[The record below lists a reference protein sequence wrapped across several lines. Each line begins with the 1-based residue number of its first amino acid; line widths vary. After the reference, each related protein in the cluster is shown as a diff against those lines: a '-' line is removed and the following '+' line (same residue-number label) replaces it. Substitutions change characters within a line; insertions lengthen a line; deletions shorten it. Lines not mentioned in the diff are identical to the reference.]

1 METYDYV
8 IVGAGSAG
16 SVLANRLTADGTTSV
31 CVLEAGPRDWHPYI
45 HIPAGF
51 IKTYHD
57 ARVNWLYSMEPGPWT
72 GGRRILAPRGKT
84 LGGSSSING
93 HIYNRGQ
100 PMDFD
105 TWAQL
110 GNRGWGYADVLP
122 YFRRMERRIGDGD
135 PTFRGRDG
143 NLTVTD
149 IDWRHP
155 LCDAFIEGAVEA
167 GIPRNPDY
175 NGKIQEGVA
184 YAQRTI
190 LNGRRVSAAR
200 AFLHPAMQRPNL
212 RVLTH
217 AHTTNLV
224 LDGKRAVG
232 VRYLKGGHD
241 GTAYEV
247 RARREVILAAGS
259 YNSPQL
265 LQLSGIGPAEL
276 LKSLGIPVQ
285 HALAGVGENLRDH
298 YAPRFVARVKNIDT
312 INQRVRGLRLAGEV
326 AKWLFTRKGVLALSP
341 THVYCFWRS
350 DPAVANSDIQL
361 TFTPAS
367 YREGVQGE
375 LEREPG
381 MTVAS
386 WQQRPESRGYV
397 RLRSSDPFEAP
408 VIQPNYLALE
418 SDRRVLLAG
427 HAARPAAAQV
437 EAARALLRPR
447 GLSGPGRRERR
458 RVAGRRQAARHH
470 HLPSLRHL
478 PHGPG
483 ERSVGR
489 GRRSAARA
497 RARRAEGHRRLHHAD
512 HALRQ
517 SQRRH
522 ADDRREGLR
531 HAARPHRARAG
542 RARRSGLSIHGNSAR
557 NGQPS

>member
-1 METYDYV
+1 MRAVGRVHEAWGRRVQTFDYV

-16 SVLANRLTADGTTSV
+16 SVLANRLTADGKTTV

-57 ARVNWLYSMEPGPWT
+57 PRVNWLYSMEPGAWT

-100 PMDFD
+100 SMDFD

-122 YFRRMERRIGDGD
+122 YFRRMERRIGEGD
-135 PTFRGRDG
+135 PVFRGRDG
-143 NLTVTD
+143 ALAVTD

-155 LCDAFIEGAVEA
+155 LCDAFIAGAVAA

-175 NGKIQEGVA
+175 NGKAQEGIA

-190 LNGRRVSAAR
+190 LNGRRMSAAR
-200 AFLHPAMQRPNL
+200 AFLHPAMRRPNL
-212 RVLTH
+212 RVVTH
-217 AHTTNLV
+217 AHTTNIILE
-224 LDGKRAVG
+224 GKRAVG
-232 VRYLKGGHD
+232 VRYLKGGRG
-241 GTAYEV
+241 GTADTV
-247 RARREVILAAGS
+247 HAQREVILSAGS

-265 LQLSGIGPAEL
+265 LLLSGIGPPSHLQA
-276 LKSLGIPVQ
+276 LGISVR

-298 YAPRFVARVKNIDT
+298 YAPRFVARVKNMDT
-312 INQRVRGLRLAGEV
+312 INERSRGLKLAGEIT
-326 AKWLFTRKGVLALSP
+326 KWMFTRRGILSLSP

-350 DPAVANSDIQL
+350 DPAVASCDIQL

-386 WQQRPESRGYV
+386 WQQRPESKGYV

-408 VIQPNYLALE
+408 IIQPNYLALE
-418 SDRRVLLAG
+418 SDRRVLLA
-427 HAARPAAAQV
+427 AMR
-437 EAARALLRPR
+437 L
-447 GLSGPGRRERR
+447 
-458 RVAGRRQAARHH
+458 
-470 HLPSLRHL
+470 
-478 PHGPG
+478 
-483 ERSVGR
+483 
-489 GRRSAARA
+489 
-497 RARRAEGHRRLHHAD
+497 ARRLLKSKPLEPYYGREDFPGPVVESDDELLGAAKQRGTTTFHPAGTCRMAPAGDPVAVVDEELRVHGLERLRVIDASIMPTMLSANLNAATLMIAEKASDLVLGRTAPDPIVL
-512 HALRQ
+512 
-517 SQRRH
+517 
-522 ADDRREGLR
+522 
-531 HAARPHRARAG
+531 AAE
-542 RARRSGLSIHGNSAR
+542 
-557 NGQPS
+557 

>member
-1 METYDYV
+1 MESFDYV

-16 SVLANRLTADGTTSV
+16 SVLANRLTADGVTSV

-57 ARVNWLYSMEPGPWT
+57 PRVNWLYSMEPSAWT

-143 NLTVTD
+143 DLTVTD
-149 IDWRHP
+149 INWSHP

-175 NGKIQEGVA
+175 NGKIQEGIA

-190 LNGRRVSAAR
+190 QNGRRMSAAR
-200 AFLHPAMQRPNL
+200 AFLHPAMRRPNL
-212 RVLTH
+212 HVVTH
-217 AHTTNLV
+217 AHTASLV
-224 LDGKRAVG
+224 LEGKRAMG
-232 VRYLKGGHD
+232 VRYLKGGR
-241 GTAYEV
+241 GGAASEV
-247 RARREVILAAGS
+247 RARREVILSAGA

-265 LQLSGIGPAEL
+265 LLLSGIGPVPHLA
-276 LKSLGIPVQ
+276 SLGIPVR

-298 YAPRFVARVKNIDT
+298 YAPRLVVRVKNIDT
-312 INQRVRGLRLAGEV
+312 INERVRGMRLVSEV
-326 AKWLFTRKGVLALSP
+326 AKWVFTRKGVLSLSP
-341 THVYCFWRS
+341 TLVYCFWRS
-350 DPAVANSDIQL
+350 NPDVANSDLQL

-381 MTVAS
+381 MTVAA
-386 WQQRPESRGYV
+386 WQQRPESKGYV
-397 RLRSSDPFEAP
+397 RLRSADPFDAP
-408 VIQPNYLALE
+408 IIQPNYLDLE

-427 HAARPAAAQV
+427 MRLARRLLKSRQLAPYYLREDFPGPEV
-437 EAARALLRPR
+437 ETDDEFLEAAKKRGTTTFHPSGTCRMGPASDPVAVVDDQLRVR
-447 GLSGPGRRERR
+447 GLEGV
-458 RVAGRRQAARHH
+458 RVIDASIMPTMLSANLNAAT
-470 HLPSLRHL
+470 LMIAEKASDILLGKTAPEPIVL
-478 PHGPG
+478 
-483 ERSVGR
+483 
-489 GRRSAARA
+489 AA
-497 RARRAEGHRRLHHAD
+497 
-512 HALRQ
+512 
-517 SQRRH
+517 S
-522 ADDRREGLR
+522 
-531 HAARPHRARAG
+531 
-542 RARRSGLSIHGNSAR
+542 
-557 NGQPS
+557 

>member
-1 METYDYV
+1 VDTYDYV

-16 SVLANRLTADGTTSV
+16 SVLANRLTADGTTTV

-57 ARVNWLYSMEPGPWT
+57 PRVNWLYSMEPSAWT

-100 PMDFD
+100 AMDFD
-105 TWAQL
+105 TWAQQ

-122 YFRRMERRIGDGD
+122 YFRRMERRVGDGD

-143 NLTVTD
+143 PLAVTD

-155 LCDAFIEGAVEA
+155 LCDAFIAGAVEA

-175 NGKIQEGVA
+175 NGKAQEGIA

-190 LNGRRVSAAR
+190 LNGRRMSAAR
-200 AFLHPAMQRPNL
+200 AFLRPAMRRPNL
-212 RVLTH
+212 RVVTS
-217 AHTTNLV
+217 AHTTNLT
-224 LDGKRAVG
+224 LEGKRAVA
-232 VRYLKGGHD
+232 VRYLKGGQGGVAHQ
-241 GTAYEV
+241 V
-247 RARREVILAAGS
+247 RARREIILSAGA

-265 LQLSGIGPAEL
+265 LLLSGIGPPAHL
-276 LKSLGIPVQ
+276 QTLGIPVR

-312 INQRVRGLRLAGEV
+312 INERSRGLKLAGEI
-326 AKWLFTRKGVLALSP
+326 AKWVFTRKGILSLSP

-350 DPAVANSDIQL
+350 DPAAASCDIQL

-367 YREGVQGE
+367 YTEGVQGE

-386 WQQRPESRGYV
+386 WQQRPESKGYV
-397 RLRSSDPFEAP
+397 RLSSSDPFAP
-408 VIQPNYLALE
+408 PIIQPNYLALE
-418 SDRRVLLAG
+418 SDRRILLTAMKLARRLLKSKPLEPYYEREDFPG
-427 HAARPAAAQV
+427 PGVETDDALLSAAKQRGTTTFHPLGTCRMAPASDPAAVVDDQ
-437 EAARALLRPR
+437 LRVH
-447 GLSGPGRRERR
+447 GME
-458 RVAGRRQAARHH
+458 
-470 HLPSLRHL
+470 SLRVIDASIMPTML
-478 PHGPG
+478 
-483 ERSVGR
+483 
-489 GRRSAARA
+489 SANLNAA
-497 RARRAEGHRRLHHAD
+497 TLMIAEKASDLV
-512 HALRQ
+512 L
-517 SQRRH
+517 
-522 ADDRREGLR
+522 
-531 HAARPHRARAG
+531 G
-542 RARRSGLSIHGNSAR
+542 RAAPEATVLAAE
-557 NGQPS
+557 

>member
-1 METYDYV
+1 VDVRRAGEPLETYDYV

-16 SVLANRLTADGTTSV
+16 SVLANRLTADGATSV

-57 ARVNWLYSMEPGPWT
+57 PRVNWLYSMEPGPWT

-100 PMDFD
+100 AMDFD

-122 YFRRMERRIGDGD
+122 YFRRMERRIGEGD
-135 PTFRGRDG
+135 PTFRGREG
-143 NLTVTD
+143 SLTVTD
-149 IDWRHP
+149 TDWRHP
-155 LCDAFIEGAVEA
+155 LCDAFIQGAVEA

-200 AFLHPAMQRPNL
+200 AFLHPAMRRANL

-217 AHTTNLV
+217 AHTTNLI
-224 LDGKRAVG
+224 LEGRRAVG
-232 VRYLKGGHD
+232 VRYLQGGRG
-241 GTAYEV
+241 GTASEV
-247 RARREVILAAGS
+247 RARREVILAAGT

-265 LQLSGIGPAEL
+265 LQLSGIGPAAL
-276 LKSLGIPVQ
+276 LASLGIPVQ
-285 HALAGVGENLRDH
+285 HGLPGIGENLRDH

-312 INQRVRGLRLAGEV
+312 INERVRGLRLAAEV
-326 AKWLFTRKGVLALSP
+326 AKWLFTRKGVLSLSP

-350 DPAVANSDIQL
+350 EPTVANSDLQL

-367 YREGVQGE
+367 YKEGVQSE

-386 WQQRPESRGYV
+386 WQQRPESRGYA
-397 RLRSSDPFEAP
+397 RLRSADPFEAP
-408 VIQPNYLALE
+408 IIQPNYLALE

-427 HAARPAAAQV
+427 MR
-437 EAARALLRPR
+437 L
-447 GLSGPGRRERR
+447 
-458 RVAGRRQAARHH
+458 
-470 HLPSLRHL
+470 
-478 PHGPG
+478 
-483 ERSVGR
+483 
-489 GRRSAARA
+489 
-497 RARRAEGHRRLHHAD
+497 ARRLLKSRPLAPYYEREDFPGPEVESDDELLGAAKQRGTTTFHPSGTCRMGPASD
-512 HALRQ
+512 PMAVVDDQLRV
-517 SQRRH
+517 H
-522 ADDRREGLR
+522 GLEGLR
-531 HAARPHRARAG
+531 VIDASIMPTMLSANLNAATMMIAEKASDMLLTRAAPEPIVVAAAR
-542 RARRSGLSIHGNSAR
+542 
-557 NGQPS
+557 